1 MSIKDYP
8 RLINEIP
15 RGTKRYKE
23 IKKLRSASE
32 RTNST
37 IKVDMDILDKPRVL
51 GIKRAGILVQIAA
64 IVLLLQRGFSFVA
77 KVTFLLRRYRQTHD
91 PKLKQKLF
99 PPHISKSIQN
109 LIQRE

>member
-37 IKVDMDILDKPRVL
+37 IKENIPILDHPRVL
-51 GIKRAGILVQIAA
+51 TIRRAGILVQIAA
-64 IVLLLQRGFSFVA
+64 IVLLLHRGFSFIA
-77 KVTFLLRRYRQTHD
+77 KITSLLRRFRQTHD
-91 PKLKQKLF
+91 PKLKLLLST
-99 PPHISKSIQN
+99 PPIAKSILN